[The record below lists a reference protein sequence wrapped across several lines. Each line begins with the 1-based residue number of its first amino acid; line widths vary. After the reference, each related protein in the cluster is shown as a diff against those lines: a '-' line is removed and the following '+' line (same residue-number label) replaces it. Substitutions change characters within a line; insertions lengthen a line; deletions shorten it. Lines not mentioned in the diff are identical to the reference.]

1 MVQGRAKDRRGH
13 ETRKGWEQANCCWA
27 LGSHRPPG
35 HPCDTTRPPRLRFCE
50 RPGGVRRSTVS
61 VPCPFGTLTNLQL
74 FAIGDPIGGLW
85 HRSDSPGEHRGG
97 RSSIG
102 RERTWYFF
110 GCTENGYS
118 TDADGNR
125 GGKLPLSKNHK
136 WEAWGGPIP
145 VHMWYVSFGAQPC
158 VEVRRPWRPRYR
170 GNNPWLFSSCT
181 ANIRGRSAP
190 DKPIIQGKG
199 CKLDVWDRVLELD
212 DQCAPKYPV
221 NALGSMHVFCL
232 YVEAQKAARSVEVAL
247 RVVVCRVAGG
257 SYMCCSYGF
266 VAEGSYMCC
275 SCGFAVTELMGSPS
289 DGGIELRG
297 PQASESQADTC
308 QFDCSRP
315 GRQARWGQAGDW
327 ARSVTLSRSGLFSS
341 AR

>member
-1 MVQGRAKDRRGH
+1 MYIHKCIYIYTHFYVCNTRLFVYSYVSGEKEREGERERDIYIYIYIYIGSRLKTRVVQGRAKERRGH
-13 ETRKGWEQANCCWA
+13 ETRKGWEQANCCCA

-74 FAIGDPIGGLW
+74 LAIGDPIGGLW

-97 RSSIG
+97 RSSIR

-181 ANIRGRSAP
+181 ANIRGSSAP

-221 NALGSMHVFCL
+221 NALGSMHVFVSTL
-232 YVEAQKAARSVEVAL
+232 KPKRQLAR
-247 RVVVCRVAGG
+247 
-257 SYMCCSYGF
+257 
-266 VAEGSYMCC
+266 
-275 SCGFAVTELMGSPS
+275 
-289 DGGIELRG
+289 
-297 PQASESQADTC
+297 
-308 QFDCSRP
+308 
-315 GRQARWGQAGDW
+315 
-327 ARSVTLSRSGLFSS
+327 
-341 AR
+341 